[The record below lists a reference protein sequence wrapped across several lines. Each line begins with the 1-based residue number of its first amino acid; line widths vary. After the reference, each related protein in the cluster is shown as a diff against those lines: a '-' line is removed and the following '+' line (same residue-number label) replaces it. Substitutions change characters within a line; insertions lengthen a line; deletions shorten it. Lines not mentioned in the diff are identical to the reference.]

1 MTFSDYFINLVLSAI
16 LIIGAYQFYFFTQ
29 RHPLRK
35 PIVWDS
41 VVDEEIPFRPRW
53 SWVYSFLYYPAILYL
68 NLIATDHRHFIM
80 MAFSFLVLL
89 FMQMVFT
96 VCAEIRPIQQLLPQ
110 HARFRRHA
118 DCAARHAGHGRM
130 GIPFPRLNRDFLH
143 IYQAALSHRPAGRC
157 RTGRVCLLAVPPG
170 SLTGRHAR
178 QISVIL
184 LMEIIGY
191 CKQFI
196 KNTEITASRNSLTRK
211 RPLRFVRI

>member
-1 MTFSDYFINLVLSAI
+1 MTFSDYFINLILSAV

-89 FMQMVFT
+89 FMQMLFFLAAPRLHAAALAQYQPWQNPVGMVFT

-130 GIPFPRLNRDFLH
+130 GIPFSRLNRDFLH
-143 IYQAALSHRPAGRC
+143 IYQAALPYRPAGRC

-170 SLTGRHAR
+170 SLTGDTRGKY
-178 QISVIL
+178 L
-184 LMEIIGY
+184 LY
-191 CKQFI
+191 C
-196 KNTEITASRNSLTRK
+196 
-211 RPLRFVRI
+211 